1 MGRGIHY
8 GMAASALAAAMAL
21 PICAESAYADAPAQE
36 TVSSDRHS
44 PTRMLEE
51 ARAEDSMVTVSYAP
65 LAEQLSTQS
74 RRAVI
79 LSEGI
84 AITVACVTLARR
96 RREDGNECHSGAD
109 AEAQATDVE
118 QQPASGSGNNPGTA
132 IDGRQDDENP
142 LPERPMQAR
151 QKAAGT
157 AIARIAY
164 AAWAMCLTLQCLLAI
179 LIVSMSATFAR
190 ALMLGA
196 DCPYELQNLRTT
208 ALLMLWG
215 LLFSFAYMHRCS
227 RMAKEVSSQ
236 ANAKSD
242 SEVMSLLKRH
252 WAETL
257 LLSGGL
263 VHCSAGWAGSVL
275 SAVILLLSSIPLVMV
290 RLDRMREAHPDWSA
304 WRIVLSGI
312 GLTSVTL
319 ILAAF
324 GTLIFVVLGVLM
336 LALFRTAGFSVLVA
350 LGTATFA
357 VSVFIAVWL
366 LRGVLARRKH
376 APDPGASENQ
386 G

>member
-1 MGRGIHY
+1 MRKSICH
-8 GMAASALAAAMAL
+8 GMAAAALVAGMTL
-21 PICAESAYADAPAQE
+21 PICAETAYADAPVQE

-44 PTRMLEE
+44 PSRMLEE
-51 ARAEDSMVTVSYAP
+51 ARAEDSMTTVSYAP

-74 RRAVI
+74 RRVVI

-157 AIARIAY
+157 ATARIAY
-164 AAWAMCLTLQCLLAI
+164 AAWAMCRTLQWLLAI
-179 LIVSMSATFAR
+179 LVVGASATFAR

-208 ALLMLWG
+208 SLLMLWG

-227 RMAKEVSSQ
+227 QMAKEVSSQ

-263 VHCSAGWAGSVL
+263 VYCGAGWVGLAL
-275 SAVILLLSSIPLVMV
+275 SAVVLLLSSVPLVMV
-290 RLDRMREAHPDWSA
+290 RLERMREVHPDWPA

-312 GLTSVTL
+312 GLASVTL
-319 ILAAF
+319 VLAAF
-324 GTLIFVVLGVLM
+324 GMFIFVILGGLTA
-336 LALFRTAGFSVLVA
+336 LALPSYLGFPALVA
-350 LGTATFA
+350 LGIVTFA
-357 VSVFIAVWL
+357 VLVFTAVWL
-366 LRGVLARRKH
+366 MRGVLAR
-376 APDPGASENQ
+376 
-386 G
+386 